1 MQRHATIPFDD
12 IVTISAVFASKT
24 TCKIETNAMTQK
36 VSYVATVYSS
46 SNKLLLV
53 LYGAHQR
60 KTCLGLV
67 SELVR
72 QGRHDE
78 HEFQCQSNDI
88 YVRIFVLD

>member
-12 IVTISAVFASKT
+12 SVTISAVFASKT
-24 TCKIETNAMTQK
+24 TCKTETNAMTQK
-36 VSYVATVYSS
+36 SHMLLLFYSS

-67 SELVR
+67 PELVR
-72 QGRHDE
+72 QGRHGE

-88 YVRIFVLD
+88 YVRIVVLD